1 MILLISSQ
9 GQNLESPIEHRFGRS
24 PWLIKYDTETKES
37 QALPNPGGRQS
48 GGAGV
53 AAAQFVIDQA
63 ADVVISGD
71 FGPNAANA
79 LCAADVKMYLF
90 DGNLNNVDDVIDTF
104 LEGKL
109 PAF

>member
-9 GQNLESPIEHRFGRS
+9 GQTLESPIEHRFGRC

-53 AAAQFVIDQA
+53 AAAQFVIDQS
-63 ADVVISGD
+63 ADVVVSGD
-71 FGPNAANA
+71 FCPNAANA
-79 LCAADVKMYLF
+79 LGASNIAMIRFPDNVSKINDVLEMYHQ
-90 DGNLNNVDDVIDTF
+90 
-104 LEGKL
+104 GKL
-109 PAF
+109 IP